1 MSFKPVVVVDPSGTE
16 VLVGN
21 AVELNDLLG
30 QGYKQKRAARAT
42 VKSEPAKQDEKPAA
56 KPADK

>member
-30 QGYKQKRAARAT
+30 QGYKQKRAPRAT
-42 VKSEPAKQDEKPAA
+42 VKQEPAKQDEKPAT